1 MLKYICKIVTQDTFQ
16 RWIILSLYELFYIHV
31 LALHWY
37 LFYFFFAESRNRMF
51 TAVVEM
57 LRWFAGHQIRNVAVS
72 ACRFKCIIFFYV
84 YDICYYIYF
93 VSFKICTFYSM
104 NQPKLGRKFWRKKK
118 HTQKCQILSQLSYF
132 CVYSVKI
139 VKDEFQVIGC
149 YFLCRSHSKQQKYQ
163 YLDW

>member
-1 MLKYICKIVTQDTFQ
+1 MLYKICFKD
-16 RWIILSLYELFYIHV
+16 ELFCHYMNYFIYMY
-31 LALHWY
+31 LHY
-37 LFYFFFAESRNRMF
+37 TGIFLFFSESRNRMF

-84 YDICYYIYF
+84 YDIYYYINF

-118 HTQKCQILSQLSYF
+118 CQILSQLSYF
-132 CVYSVKI
+132 CVYNVKR
-139 VKDEFQVIGC
+139 VKDEFQVLGC

-163 YLDW
+163 YIDW

>member
-1 MLKYICKIVTQDTFQ
+1 MLKYIYKIVIQDMFQ

-37 LFYFFFAESRNRMF
+37 LYFFAESRNRMF

-84 YDICYYIYF
+84 YDIYDYINL
-93 VSFKICTFYSM
+93 VSFKICTLYSM
-104 NQPKLGRKFWRKKK
+104 YQPKLGRKFWRKKNY
-118 HTQKCQILSQLSYF
+118 QKMPNSKST
-132 CVYSVKI
+132 
-139 VKDEFQVIGC
+139 
-149 YFLCRSHSKQQKYQ
+149 FLLLCIRC
-163 YLDW
+163 